1 MSKEKLREEFDSKTV
16 GFIIGG
22 AVLGAIAGYI
32 INKIG
37 YKNILNTLKDNKVI
51 SPTISNLI
59 NEFASK
65 KQSAEDD

>member
-16 GFIIGG
+16 GFILGG

-37 YKNILNTLKDNKVI
+37 CQNILKTLKDNKVI

-65 KQSAEDD
+65 KQFAEDD

>member
-1 MSKEKLREEFDSKTV
+1 MSTEKIREEFDSKAV

-32 INKIG
+32 INKLG
-37 YKNILNTLKDNKVI
+37 YKNILNTLKANKVI

-59 NEFASK
+59 NEFTSK